1 MQGTREVR
9 PLTASYHS
17 PLSYG
22 SAPVDLMLNKF
33 AGKALCCVC
42 VCVCAHA
49 WMYMCACVCVCVC
62 VCVFARMH
70 GCTCVPVCVCVCVR
84 ECVRAC
90 MCMYVC
96 IYVCMYV
103 CTYFSAAFSPLRRSY
118 FILYQSII
126 PNCQRCLAILR
137 DQCDIPEYVNAY
149 HVYTYYMHTVN
160 THTGVSNSTAI

>member
-33 AGKALCCVC
+33 AGKALCCIVC
-42 VCVCAHA
+42 
-49 WMYMCACVCVCVC
+49 MC
-62 VCVFARMH
+62 VCVFVRMH
-70 GCTCVPVCVCVCVR
+70 GCTCVPVCVHV
-84 ECVRAC
+84 
-90 MCMYVC
+90 
-96 IYVCMYV
+96 YVCM
-103 CTYFSAAFSPLRRSY
+103 YFSAAFLPLRRSY

-149 HVYTYYMHTVN
+149 HIYTYYIHAVN
-160 THTGVSNSTAI
+160 THTRTGVSNSTAI